1 MDDDIRRRFEE
12 QEKKLDAIQ
21 QSIERVRKQLF
32 WKTVTNVIL
41 FLLPV
46 IGIAA
51 LIPWLMNT
59 LTSIIPLP

>member
-1 MDDDIRRRFEE
+1 MDQEIEERFKSQDE
-12 QEKKLDAIQ
+12 KLDAIQ
-21 QSIERVRKQLF
+21 QSIEKIRKQLF

-51 LIPWLMNT
+51 LVPWLMDT
-59 LTSIIPLP
+59 FTSIIPLP